1 MDNNSQLSAP
11 PPGVLQRIIAKLR
24 DVSGMAP
31 QQTPGPAMDAMGGF
45 RAANLQRA
53 EQGLPP
59 MTPEEYM
66 RQVSGGQ

>member
-1 MDNNSQLSAP
+1 MDK
-11 PPGVLQRIIAKLR
+11 PGFLKAVVDALR
-24 DVSGMAP
+24 NKAGLAP
-31 QQTPGPAMDAMGGF
+31 QQMPGPAMDAMGGF

-66 RQVSGGQ
+66 QSLQQPPAGASLR

>member
-1 MDNNSQLSAP
+1 MANQQT
-11 PPGVLQRIIAKLR
+11 PGMLQAIIARLR
-24 DVSGMAP
+24 QASGMGQ

-59 MTPEEYM
+59 MTPQEYM
-66 RQVSGGQ
+66 QSLQQR

>member
-1 MDNNSQLSAP
+1 MDK
-11 PPGVLQRIIAKLR
+11 PGFLKAVVDALR
-24 DVSGMAP
+24 NKAGLGP

-66 RQVSGGQ
+66 QQLRQPPADATLR

>member
-1 MDNNSQLSAP
+1 MPELDKQLP
-11 PPGVLQRIIAKLR
+11 PSILQRVVNKLR

-31 QQTPGPAMDAMGGF
+31 QQTPGPAMDVMGGF

-53 EQGLPP
+53 EQGLPQ

-66 RQVSGGQ
+66 RQMQGGQ

>member
-1 MDNNSQLSAP
+1 MDK
-11 PPGVLQRIIAKLR
+11 PGFLKAVVDALR
-24 DVSGMAP
+24 NKAGLAP

-59 MTPEEYM
+59 MSPEEYM
-66 RQVSGGQ
+66 RSLQQQR